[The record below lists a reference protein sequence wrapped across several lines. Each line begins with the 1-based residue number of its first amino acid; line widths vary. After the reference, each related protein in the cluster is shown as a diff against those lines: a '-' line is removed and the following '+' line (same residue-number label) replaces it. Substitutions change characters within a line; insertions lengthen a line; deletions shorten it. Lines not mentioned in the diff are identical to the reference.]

1 MTQIFASER
10 PSGTHNRPVAGG
22 HAPDQSSPVEQK
34 LHTLQKR
41 ANDSPATQRLAQLE
55 AAVPTQRMEEEEL
68 MQGKGLVTQRIEEED
83 LLQGHGLNAN
93 GLPSAMQAGMEQASG
108 ADLSDVKVHYNSAE
122 PAALQAHAYAQG
134 TDIHLGPGQEKH
146 LGHEA
151 WHTVQQKN
159 GRVQP
164 TTDVAGVPVNDSPG
178 LEAEA
183 DRMGAK
189 FS

>member
-10 PSGTHNRPVAGG
+10 PSGIHTGPVAGG
-22 HAPDQSSPVEQK
+22 SVPDQSSPVEQK
-34 LHTLQKR
+34 LHALQMR
-41 ANDSPATQRLAQLE
+41 ADDSPTTQRLARLQ
-55 AAVPTQRMEEEEL
+55 AAAPAQRMEEEEL
-68 MQGKGLVTQRIEEED
+68 MQGKGLVTQRMEEEEM
-83 LLQGHGLNAN
+83 LQGKGLNAN

-108 ADLSDVKVHYNSAE
+108 ADLSDVKVHYNSSE

-151 WHTVQQKN
+151 WHTVQQKK

-183 DRMGAK
+183 DQMGAK

>member
-10 PSGTHNRPVAGG
+10 PSGVQSGPTSKAASTDQKTPGEQAL
-22 HAPDQSSPVEQK
+22 HA
-34 LHTLQKR
+34 LQER
-41 ANDSPATQRLAQLE
+41 ADDSPATQRIAQLQ
-55 AAVPTQRMEEEEL
+55 AAAPAQMMDEEEAL
-68 MQGKGLVTQRIEEED
+68 QGKGLVTQRMEDEEA
-83 LLQGHGLNAN
+83 LQGKGLNAN

-108 ADLSDVKVHYNSAE
+108 TDLSDVKVHYNSPE

-134 TDIHLGPGQEKH
+134 TDIHLGPGQEQH

-151 WHTVQQKN
+151 WHTVQQKQ
-159 GRVQP
+159 GQVQP
-164 TTDVAGVPVNDSPG
+164 TTDVAGTPVNDSPS